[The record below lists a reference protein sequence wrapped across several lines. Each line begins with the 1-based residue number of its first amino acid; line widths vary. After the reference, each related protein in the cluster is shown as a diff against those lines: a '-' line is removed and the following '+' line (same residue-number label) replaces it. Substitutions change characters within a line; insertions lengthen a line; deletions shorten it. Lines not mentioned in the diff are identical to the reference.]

1 MRQRQRQRRI
11 FDRVPLDAL
20 SPGDLIL
27 VRGHLAA
34 FREARHAGDG
44 TETVLA
50 SSVRTVA
57 TTATSVLRLRPDVD
71 PDTVALPRL

>member
-1 MRQRQRQRRI
+1 MHQHQRRI

-20 SPGDLIL
+20 NPGDLIL

-34 FREARHAGDG
+34 FREARPASGG

>member
-1 MRQRQRQRRI
+1 MHQHQHQRRI

-27 VRGHLAA
+27 VGPLAGS
-34 FREARHAGDG
+34 RESRPAGDG

-57 TTATSVLRLRPDVD
+57 TTATSVLRLRPGVD

>member
-1 MRQRQRQRRI
+1 MHQHQRRI

-34 FREARHAGDG
+34 FREARPAGDG

-71 PDTVALPRL
+71 PDTVALPRV